1 MTLKLSSCYRKN
13 SLSAA
18 VLTQQRP
25 LLNGVAHSQT
35 QAGNTN
41 ANPPRRARSKV
52 HVALEMLEP
61 SLASVLHKRR
71 QDSAWQARK
80 GPETSPS
87 CEGPR
92 DCDCLLARS
101 LAKCAVVV
109 EEGAWVGW
117 MEPRDPVGSFSLCLW
132 FIYMFSFLGS
142 CRFNFCSDSSGLNL
156 VQMLSS
162 LATCKSYAVQL
173 TVNAHE
179 ESTAAM
185 MLAPGHRSSPSHS
198 ISIAAFLKALCC
210 GGCAWRDV
218 LEYVGCTLGLKGTV
232 AQHQGIKT
240 VTTVVATTHFMEASL
255 LTFPSASKNF
265 KEFSD
270 WSTVSVA
277 GSGHC
282 SYSPLSH

>member
-41 ANPPRRARSKV
+41 ASPPLRARSKV
-52 HVALEMLEP
+52 HVALETLEP

-80 GPETSPS
+80 GPETSSS

-101 LAKCAVVV
+101 LASCAVVV
-109 EEGAWVGW
+109 EEGGWVGW
-117 MEPRDPVGSFSLCLW
+117 MEPRDPFGSFSLCLW

-142 CRFNFCSDSSGLNL
+142 CHFNFCSDSSGLNL

-179 ESTAAM
+179 DSAAAI
-185 MLAPGHRSSPSHS
+185 MLAAGHRSSPSHS
-198 ISIAAFLKALCC
+198 ISSST
-210 GGCAWRDV
+210 
-218 LEYVGCTLGLKGTV
+218 LEGFVMLGLCLERCLGVCGMYSGAQGDSGT
-232 AQHQGIKT
+232 A
-240 VTTVVATTHFMEASL
+240 
-255 LTFPSASKNF
+255 
-265 KEFSD
+265 
-270 WSTVSVA
+270 
-277 GSGHC
+277 SGHKEANHSC
-282 SYSPLSH
+282 CNDPLHGSIIAYVPIC